1 MNGKVL
7 TAEMLER
14 IASHLDD
21 FGEMTPGELAYC
33 GFVMGILATKIDTDM
48 SISMLKFMH
57 SNPYKIAKI
66 IAEKFKP

>member
-57 SNPYKIAKI
+57 SMTIDSILTPKLN
-66 IAEKFKP
+66 